1 MRLLL
6 LPGGGQTGGDGDRE
20 PRHTRVRDTTK
31 YIYIYVY
38 MYSSSAPPS
47 GAGGHCSLHPPA
59 PVTPTL
65 SPCPQAGSGGDR
77 DSFPAP
83 AAPKGPLSRFA
94 PHPQLLPLWWGAG
107 GGDWGAASQSF
118 DQGCAQAP
126 PTQRDPP
133 SCHPWLGVQPGRIG
147 GAGQCLN
154 ELQPLPKPI
163 QGVQTPTDPPKNF
176 ISLPLSSSLAS
187 RRPQKP
193 PRPASTSSITAAA
206 PPRRW
211 GERKPPAPAT
221 GRS

>member
-1 MRLLL
+1 MYICTAH
-6 LPGGGQTGGDGDRE
+6 LP
-20 PRHTRVRDTTK
+20 
-31 YIYIYVY
+31 
-38 MYSSSAPPS
+38 
-47 GAGGHCSLHPPA
+47 
-59 PVTPTL
+59 
-65 SPCPQAGSGGDR
+65 PQAGRGDTAASTPQPPSPQPCHHVPRQGLGGTETLFLPQQHQRAPCPALPRTPSCSRSGG
-77 DSFPAP
+77 
-83 AAPKGPLSRFA
+83 
-94 PHPQLLPLWWGAG
+94 GAG

-118 DQGCAQAP
+118 DQGCTQAP

-147 GAGQCLN
+147 GAGQCLD

-163 QGVQTPTDPPKNF
+163 QGVQTPRDPPKNF

-187 RRPQKP
+187 RRPQNP